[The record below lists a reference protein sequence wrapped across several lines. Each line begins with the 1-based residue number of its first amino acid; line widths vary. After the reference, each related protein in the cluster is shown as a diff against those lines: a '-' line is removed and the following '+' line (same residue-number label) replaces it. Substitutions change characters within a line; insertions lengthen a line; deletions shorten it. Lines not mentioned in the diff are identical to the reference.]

1 MSATT
6 HYEIAA
12 RRVRLGDLTSG
23 EYAVTA
29 ALLALV
35 DELRETRRT
44 IESLAR
50 PLSSAS
56 TPCHGCGCPTPD
68 TDGICPACAVSRR
81 AAS

>member
-1 MSATT
+1 MSTT
-6 HYEIAA
+6 PYDIAA
-12 RRVRLGDLTSG
+12 RQARLGDLTSG

-35 DELRETRRT
+35 DELRETRRA

-68 TDGICPACAVSRR
+68 ADGICPACMVG
-81 AAS
+81 AS

>member
-1 MSATT
+1 MSTT
-6 HYEIAA
+6 NYDIAD

-29 ALLALV
+29 ALALV
-35 DELRETRRT
+35 DELRETRRA

-56 TPCHGCGCPTPD
+56 TPCSGCGSPTVD
-68 TDGICPACAVSRR
+68 GDGICPACVVSRR
-81 AAS
+81 AS

>member
-35 DELRETRRT
+35 DELRETRRA

-50 PLSSAS
+50 PAS
-56 TPCHGCGCPTPD
+56 TPTPCSGCGSPTHD
-68 TDGICPACAVSRR
+68 GDGICPACAVSRR